1 MTGTQDPSF
10 ERNAITTYRYLRLAI
25 VVVVVAL
32 WVGVFVEYAKDDCL
46 QRSLSA
52 YYHTPV
58 HALFIGAMMT
68 IGVCLIVIKG
78 RTGLEDT
85 LLNLAGVLALV
96 VAFVPTT
103 VDVRRGTQQPLCTSS
118 PLVMPRPDRFIA
130 NNLLALAV
138 GGVIAIAVAYGI
150 ASVRKI
156 TVMTAPG
163 RVGRIGF
170 GLLAALLIVGVVPV
184 PHQPRLVHGQR
195 PRRVGGGDVHRVRND
210 RRVQRTNVDQP
221 AGAHAVH
228 GDRRPDGVRRRRR
241 GPRPFGRSCG
251 VALGDHRDRALR
263 PVLDRC
269 HDRELGDRR
278 PSHHRLRRS

>member
-68 IGVCLIVIKG
+68 IGVCMIVIKG

-170 GLLAALLIVGVVPV
+170 GLLAALLIVGVVLY
-184 PHQPRLVHGQR
+184 HTNHGWFMDNAHGVSAVVMFIVFGMIVVYSAR
-195 PRRVGGGDVHRVRND
+195 TSTSPLARTLYTVIAGLMAFGAVVGVLARSAD
-210 RRVQRTNVDQP
+210 
-221 AGAHAVH
+221 HAVLLLEIIEI
-228 GDRRPDGVRRRRR
+228 GL
-241 GPRPFGRSCG
+241 FALFWI
-251 VALGDHRDRALR
+251 VATIENWGTGARAIT
-263 PVLDRC
+263 D
-269 HDRELGDRR
+269 
-278 PSHHRLRRS
+278 